1 MTPDEFSEPP
11 WDAPLDVDAECASIP
26 GGATMKGMFTMP
38 MVAEARQRGMT
49 LTGARDRYL
58 PFTDYPLVEHARLL
72 IAAAGAFF
80 PQVNVRQGLRKL
92 GRAGARAI
100 VETTVGRVM
109 WTTVA
114 DVPSALELVVKAYAI
129 AGPSTRMSLLE
140 NDPGRARLR
149 LHGFHC
155 FRDSNHVGNLEG
167 ILRACHARGRV
178 AVRIEGPRVAEY
190 LVEWSM
196 EPPSSSS
203 RPSAPGEEPRDP

>member
-1 MTPDEFSEPP
+1 MTPDDFPEPP
-11 WDAPLDVDAECASIP
+11 WHAPLDVDAEYASIP
-26 GGATMKGMFTMP
+26 AGATIKGMFIMP
-38 MVAEARQRGMT
+38 MVTEARQRGVT
-49 LTGARDRYL
+49 LPGSRDRYL

-72 IAAAGAFF
+72 VAAAGAFF
-80 PQVNVRQGLRKL
+80 PHLGVRQGLRKL
-92 GRAGARAI
+92 GRGGVQSI
-100 VETTVGRVM
+100 VETTIGRVM

-114 DVPSALELVVKAYAI
+114 DVPSALEVMVKVYAM
-129 AGPSTRMSLLE
+129 ASPLTRMSLLE
-140 NDPGRARLR
+140 NDVGRARLR
-149 LHGFHC
+149 LHGVHC

-196 EPPSSSS
+196 DPPSPSS